1 MLLLTFVHQKK
12 LYTMKTKTKKNTEK
26 TFDAVAFMREAR
38 DKISKETA
46 GMDYEQL
53 KNYFSKKT
61 HLTR

>member
-1 MLLLTFVHQKK
+1 
-12 LYTMKTKTKKNTEK
+12 MKTKTKKNTEK

-38 DKISKETA
+38 DKISNETA

-61 HLTR
+61 HVTR